1 MVKKL
6 VRHGDGYALV
16 IDKPIM
22 ELLKIDPDTPIE
34 VSTDGGRLVVTPQNG
49 QPREDE
55 LKGILKKINEK
66 HGPALKRLA
75 D

>member
-34 VSTDGGRLVVTPQNG
+34 MAADGGRLVITPQNG

>member
-66 HGPALKRLA
+66 HGPALKGLA